1 LPTLIESG
9 LFGYV
14 EGAFTGVL
22 HGKQGLLEA
31 AHGGTLFLDEIG
43 DMPVDLQ
50 AKLLRAWQEQRYPA
64 AGHRVRWRCVC
75 VIRSGGSAKT
85 GKHAIIQCN
94 NALHNR
100 GRYNLALTSRV
111 LSIRAPRSDGYCRD
125 GLSNGRRF
133 LLG

>member
-1 LPTLIESG
+1 LPTLIESE

-50 AKLLRAWQEQRYPA
+50 AKLLRAWQE
-64 AGHRVRWRCVC
+64 HRLSRCW
-75 VIRSGGSAKT
+75 S
-85 GKHAIIQCN
+85 
-94 NALHNR
+94 
-100 GRYNLALTSRV
+100 
-111 LSIRAPRSDGYCRD
+111 PRSLAMRLRETVRR
-125 GLSNGRRF
+125 LSQDWETRHHPVQQRAAQQGPVQPRTSLQSF
-133 LLG
+133 VYSCAW